1 MNKHQV
7 LGTELSTIYRKKKTG
22 RLFAYCEGNERG
34 FRTRPAEADF
44 ADGEIVSLRFAGQQ
58 GMSALSS
65 LNEHA
70 VDRVMF
76 METAT
81 ITTERDADLLNI
93 EGVLALLT
101 MSDHTAV
108 MR

>member
-1 MNKHQV
+1 MNKHKV
-7 LGTELSTIYRKKKTG
+7 LSAELSTIYRKKKTG

-44 ADGEIVSLRFAGQQ
+44 FDGEIVSIRFAGQQ

-65 LNEHA
+65 LKEHV
-70 VDRVMF
+70 VDRVVF

-81 ITTERDADLLNI
+81 ITTERDADLLNL
-93 EGVLALLT
+93 EGVLTFLT
-101 MSDHTAV
+101 VPDYAAIMS
-108 MR
+108 